1 MKPLTPEF
9 TEFIAPRGPHL
20 RWWQALA
27 LLAMAA
33 LAAGALVLRQQA
45 QVQDLAQQ
53 LKAATDAPRPPA
65 TPIEPPAPAAYA
77 DSARELLAEQG
88 PGWVDTLLALE
99 HTAMLG
105 VTPIAVEV
113 QARER
118 SARIEV
124 EFADY
129 AVLMRYL
136 EQLNAGLQ
144 VAEWSLVSAQRPV
157 GGTNAGPSTAV
168 LTRRW

>member
-9 TEFIAPRGPHL
+9 IVPHGPHL
-20 RWWQALA
+20 RWWQALGV
-27 LLAMAA
+27 LAMAV

-65 TPIEPPAPAAYA
+65 TPTEPPAPAAYA

-88 PGWVDTLLALE
+88 PGWADTLLALE

-113 QARER
+113 QTRER

-129 AVLMRYL
+129 GVLMRYL
-136 EQLNAGLQ
+136 EQLNAGLP
-144 VAEWSLVSAQRPV
+144 VAQWSLVSAQRPV

-168 LTRRW
+168 LMRRW

>member
-9 TEFIAPRGPHL
+9 IAPRQPPPL
-20 RWWQALA
+20 WWW
-27 LLAMAA
+27 
-33 LAAGALVLRQQA
+33 AAGMLAVAVLADGALMLWQQA
-45 QVQDLAQQ
+45 QVQDLARQ
-53 LKAATDAPRPPA
+53 LKAATDTPRPPA
-65 TPIEPPAPAAYA
+65 VPIEPPAPPAYA

-88 PGWVDTLLALE
+88 PGWADTLRALE

-113 QARER
+113 QSRER

-168 LTRRW
+168 LMRRW

>member
-9 TEFIAPRGPHL
+9 IVPHGPHL
-20 RWWQALA
+20 RWWQALGV
-27 LLAMAA
+27 LAMAV

-45 QVQDLAQQ
+45 QVQDLTQQ

-65 TPIEPPAPAAYA
+65 TPTEPPAQAAYA

-88 PGWVDTLLALE
+88 PGWADTLLALE

-113 QARER
+113 QTRER

-129 AVLMRYL
+129 GVLMRYL
-136 EQLNAGLQ
+136 EQLNAGLP
-144 VAEWSLVSAQRPV
+144 VAQWSLVSAQRPV

-168 LTRRW
+168 LMRRW